1 MQNDYLKAINKRLR
15 PWKKKLEKGIAA
27 RQAEERGETLNKD
40 QADLVAAIP
49 RNQILVDELTKAR
62 DELIKIQQEKEKT
75 DAQLPKPTP
84 EAAAPAA
91 VSAQL
96 DTTACVTEG
105 TETEAASEAIEAK
118 ELETS
123 EVATLLQLFQAPP
136 PLVPPVHAYTP
147 DTPPPH
153 RSSPAPL

>member
-75 DAQLPKPTP
+75 VRQ
-84 EAAAPAA
+84 
-91 VSAQL
+91 
-96 DTTACVTEG
+96 G
-105 TETEAASEAIEAK
+105 
-118 ELETS
+118 
-123 EVATLLQLFQAPP
+123 
-136 PLVPPVHAYTP
+136 
-147 DTPPPH
+147 
-153 RSSPAPL
+153 